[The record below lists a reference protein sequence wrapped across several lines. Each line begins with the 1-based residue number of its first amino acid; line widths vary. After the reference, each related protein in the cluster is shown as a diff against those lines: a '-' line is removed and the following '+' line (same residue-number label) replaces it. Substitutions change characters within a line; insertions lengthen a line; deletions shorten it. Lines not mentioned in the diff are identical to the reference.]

1 MAGPRGWSEV
11 IGVAR
16 IFRLV
21 ESRLKDEEE
30 ELLAAILN
38 QGELLI
44 FPTETFYGLGG
55 LAIFPAVHQKI
66 FELKGRQADKQ
77 LPFCASDLE
86 MVLQFVEDPS
96 DQFFRLA
103 RAFWPGPLTLVLRV
117 REGLLP
123 GHQKTLAVRVPSPA
137 WLRQLIKRAGSLLI
151 STSANLS
158 GQPPLSSFDDV
169 YRLFAD
175 RVEFFIDG
183 GKTTGDLPSTIV
195 DLTGSKAIC
204 LREGKIPL
212 AELSPFLSEG
222 KL

>member
-1 MAGPRGWSEV
+1 MD
-11 IGVAR
+11 VAR

-21 ESRLKDEEE
+21 DSRLKDEEE
-30 ELLAAILN
+30 ELLAAILS

-55 LAIFPAVHQKI
+55 LAIFPAVHEKI
-66 FELKGRQADKQ
+66 FELKGRQAEKQ

-86 MVLQFVEDPS
+86 MVLQFVEGTS
-96 DQFFRLA
+96 DQFFQLA

-117 REGLLP
+117 REGVLP
-123 GHQKTLAVRVPSPA
+123 GPQKTLAVRVPSPA
-137 WLRQLIKRAGSLLI
+137 WLRQLIKRGGSLLI

-158 GQPPLSSFDDV
+158 GQPPLSDFDDV
-169 YRLFAD
+169 YRLFAA
-175 RVEFFIDG
+175 RVQFFIDG
-183 GKTTGDLPSTIV
+183 GKTPGGLPSTIV
-195 DLTGSKAIC
+195 DLTGAKAVC

>member
-1 MAGPRGWSEV
+1 
-11 IGVAR
+11 VAR
-16 IFRLV
+16 IFRLI

-38 QGELLI
+38 QGEILI

-55 LAIFPAVHQKI
+55 LATFPAVHQKI
-66 FELKGRQADKQ
+66 FELKGRQADKR
-77 LPFCASDLE
+77 LPFCASDLD
-86 MVLQFVEDPS
+86 MVLQFIEEPS
-96 DQFFRLA
+96 DLFFRLA

-123 GHQKTLAVRVPSPA
+123 GHQKTLAVRVPSPD
-137 WLRQLIKRAGSLLI
+137 WLRQLIKKAGSLLI

>member
-1 MAGPRGWSEV
+1 
-11 IGVAR
+11 VAR
-16 IFRLV
+16 IFRLI

-38 QGELLI
+38 QGEILI

-55 LAIFPAVHQKI
+55 LATFPAVHQKI
-66 FELKGRQADKQ
+66 FELKGRQADKR
-77 LPFCASDLE
+77 LPFCASDLD
-86 MVLQFVEDPS
+86 MVLQFIEEPS
-96 DQFFRLA
+96 DLFFRLA

-123 GHQKTLAVRVPSPA
+123 GHQKTLAVRVPSPD
-137 WLRQLIKRAGSLLI
+137 WLRQLIKKAGSLLI

-158 GQPPLSSFDDV
+158 GQPPLSAFDDV

>member
-1 MAGPRGWSEV
+1 
-11 IGVAR
+11 
-16 IFRLV
+16 
-21 ESRLKDEEE
+21 
-30 ELLAAILN
+30 
-38 QGELLI
+38 
-44 FPTETFYGLGG
+44 
-55 LAIFPAVHQKI
+55 
-66 FELKGRQADKQ
+66 
-77 LPFCASDLE
+77 
-86 MVLQFVEDPS
+86 
-96 DQFFRLA
+96 
-103 RAFWPGPLTLVLRV
+103 
-117 REGLLP
+117 
-123 GHQKTLAVRVPSPA
+123 
-137 WLRQLIKRAGSLLI
+137 RQLIKRAGSLLI

>member
-1 MAGPRGWSEV
+1 MAGPWGWSEV
-11 IGVAR
+11 TGVAR

-30 ELLAAILN
+30 NLLAAILK
-38 QGELLI
+38 QGELLV

-86 MVLQFVEDPS
+86 MVLQFVEEPS

-103 RAFWPGPLTLVLRV
+103 RAFWPGPLTLVLRA
-117 REGLLP
+117 REGALP
-123 GHQKTLAVRVPSPA
+123 GAQKTLAVRVPSPV
-137 WLRQLIKRAGSLLI
+137 WLRQLIKKAGSLLI

-158 GQPPLSSFDDV
+158 GQPPLSAFDDV
-169 YRLFAD
+169 YRLFAEQ
-175 RVEFFIDG
+175 VQFFIDG
-183 GKTTGDLPSTIV
+183 GKTPGGLPSTIV
-195 DLTGSKAIC
+195 DLTGAKAVC
-204 LREGKIPL
+204 LREGIIPL
-212 AELSPFLSEG
+212 SELAPILSN
-222 KL
+222 LT